1 MNIDFPP
8 PSNGV
13 YNNVGSSRRLANY
26 LEHEDMER
34 MEQGIY
40 TEGFF
45 NLMEDNLYESQVV
58 KDIDSNIG
66 QLMKTDAKFYAI
78 HVNPSEKE
86 LNAMGNTE
94 QEQAE
99 AMKRYIREVVIPEYA
114 KNFNKGLS
122 AEDIKFYGK
131 IHFSRDRSSN
141 KLNMHCHLIVSRK
154 DQSNKKKLSPLTNH
168 KNTKKGTVK
177 GGFDRKNLFQ
187 QAEQGF
193 DRLFGYDRQLIET
206 FEYCNTMKN
215 GSITDQLKMQERQI
229 ASTEIQRA
237 NQPNVRTVI
246 RTDSPTLQQS
256 EKLKNEVST
265 SVQQYDNKP
274 VEKQT
279 YNDSNQSVSQSSN
292 TSDLGLSSVLGVFT
306 PELNPEESQ
315 HPTIPKKKKKKP
327 KRGFRQ

>member
-8 PSNGV
+8 PSKGT
-13 YNNVGSSRRLANY
+13 YNNAGSSRKLASY

-45 NLMEDNLYESQVV
+45 NLIDDNIYKSQVV

-78 HVNPSEKE
+78 HVSPSEQE
-86 LNAMGNTE
+86 LRTMGNTE

-122 AEDIKFYGK
+122 AEGIKFYGK
-131 IHFSRDRSSN
+131 IHFSRDRSNN

-154 DQSNKKKLSPLTNH
+154 DQSNRIKISPLTNH

-177 GGFDRKNLFQ
+177 GGFDRKNLFLQ
-187 QAEQGF
+187 TEQGF
-193 DRLFGYDRQLIET
+193 DKLFGYNRQLTET
-206 FEYCNTMKN
+206 FEYCNIMKN
-215 GSITDQLKMQERQI
+215 GSISEQLK
-229 ASTEIQRA
+229 IQ
-237 NQPNVRTVI
+237 
-246 RTDSPTLQQS
+246 
-256 EKLKNEVST
+256 
-265 SVQQYDNKP
+265 
-274 VEKQT
+274 EKQISNERKMNAGMPT
-279 YNDSNQSVSQSSN
+279 DVQIGNNADNLENKFANFQDSKLENYQTDNQENKQSFN
-292 TSDLGLSSVLGVFT
+292 LPDLGLFSALGLFT
-306 PELNPEESQ
+306 PDVNNQEEEQ
-315 HPTIPKKKKKKP
+315 TPMKKKKKEP
-327 KRGFRQ
+327 KKGIRR